1 MKGEG
6 MTAKN
11 NFFQVERLLA
21 PPIKRAAYSDRMA
34 YVLGEMS
41 GLAYFPYEGVDGI
54 LSDAAKQATE
64 IILKEKGKDLEEFLS
79 SFADKLYSNKDSN
92 LQVFKAILDEAGFS
106 HIQVFDKSTTQ
117 GFLCRRNV
125 PDEPAYL
132 VLAFRGTEQKIGD
145 WLTDAQAIPTQK
157 DGYRVHSGFYKAFN
171 LVADDIKLALNDKAC
186 FDEHGKKLPLYI
198 TGHSLGGA
206 LALLATKYI
215 GHDEGGSCYTF
226 GAPRVGDYEFFFDI
240 KAPVYRVVNSSDIVP
255 RVPLGAAN
263 QLLIGLVKGLGW
275 LLGFSPQIKSLFDW
289 AERQLDKLNGYRH
302 HGDLRY
308 LTDVQGGR
316 FKEVRLVCNPPALDR
331 LQWFWKHLK
340 ASFLTPLKSHSC
352 LLYRLKLVEVANYRN
367 KS

>member
-1 MKGEG
+1 

-11 NFFQVERLLA
+11 NFFQVEGLLA
-21 PPIKRAAYSDRMA
+21 PPIRRAAYSDRMA

-54 LSDAAKQATE
+54 LSDAAKLATE

-92 LQVFKAILDEAGFS
+92 LQAFKAILDEAGFS

-132 VLAFRGTEQKIGD
+132 VLAFRGTEQKIDD

-186 FDEHGKKLPLYI
+186 FDERGKKLPLYI

-215 GHDEGGSCYTF
+215 SHDEGGSCYTF

-316 FKEVRLVCNPPALDR
+316 FEKVRLVCNPPALDR
-331 LQWFWKHLK
+331 VQWFWEHLK
-340 ASFLTPLKSHSC
+340 ASFLKPLKSHSC